1 MKLLKLLFV
10 IAALG
15 FAPLGSAWADGG
27 HWHGGHGYGGHEH
40 GWGGHRHIGI
50 GIGIGPWAPWYYP
63 PPVYYY
69 PPVPY
74 YPRTLVIEQPAPPV
88 YIEQADQDPAPA
100 ETNYWY
106 YCSRSKAYYPY
117 VKDCPAGWQ
126 RVVPQPPPQ

>member
-15 FAPLGSAWADGG
+15 VAPIGSAWADGG
-27 HWHGGHGYGGHEH
+27 HGHHGHGH
-40 GWGGHRHIGI
+40 GWGGHGRIGI

-69 PPVPY
+69 P
-74 YPRTLVIEQPAPPV
+74 RTLVIEQPAPPV
-88 YIEQADQDPAPA
+88 YIEQADQDTAPA
-100 ETNYWY
+100 AQANYWY
-106 YCSRSKAYYPY
+106 YCSRSQAYYPY